1 MIVELK
7 ESYPV
12 ERICAVLDCPRSSAY
27 YAPRGRDDTEVVEA
41 IEQLLLRKPFLGYR
55 RIAAQLKREGRTV
68 NTKVV
73 RRILKELGIQ
83 RKVGQ
88 VRIRTTDS
96 SHPHW
101 RYPNLVQGWQPIRP
115 DSVWVA
121 DVTYIRLGSSFIFLA
136 VILDAYSRA
145 VRGWALRRDLTKEL
159 TLSALRM
166 ALQHGTPSIH
176 HSDQGV
182 QYTAFD
188 YTDLLSQNLVRIS
201 MADTGEP
208 TQNGLAERFMRTI
221 KEELVDYADWHTF
234 DHAQAHIQ
242 HWLEV
247 EYNVC
252 RIHSALDYA
261 TPAEVDALWGRTTT
275 RTSVPFLH

>member
-1 MIVELK
+1 MIGQLK
-7 ESYPV
+7 DSYPV
-12 ERICAVLDCPRSSAY
+12 ERICAVLDCPRSSY
-27 YAPRGRDDTEVVEA
+27 YYPARQRDDAALVDAV
-41 IEQLLLRKPFLGYR
+41 EQLLLRKPFFGYR
-55 RIAAQLKREGRTV
+55 RIAAQLRREGRTV

-73 RRILKELGIQ
+73 RRILNGLGIQ

-101 RYPNLVQGWQPIRP
+101 RYPNLVQGWQPNRP
-115 DSVWVA
+115 NQVWVA

-166 ALQHGTPSIH
+166 ALHYATPYIH

-188 YTDLLSQNLVRIS
+188 YTDLLLQNHSRIS

-221 KEELVDYADWHTF
+221 KEELVDYADWHSF
-234 DHAQAHIQ
+234 DEAYTQIQ
-242 HWLEV
+242 YWLEV
-247 EYNVC
+247 EYNSL

-261 TPAEVDALWGRTTT
+261 TPAEIDALWGKSTTQT
-275 RTSVPFLH
+275 LIPFLN

>member
-1 MIVELK
+1 MIAQLK
-7 ESYPV
+7 DGYPV
-12 ERICAVLDCPRSSAY
+12 ERICEVLECPRSSY
-27 YAPRGRDDTEVVEA
+27 YYWPSGQDDTQLVEA
-41 IEQLLLRKPFLGYR
+41 IEQLLLRKPFFGYR
-55 RIAAQLKREGRTV
+55 RIAVQLKREGRVV

-73 RRILKELGIQ
+73 RRILKELGLQ

-101 RYPNLVQGWQPIRP
+101 RYPNLVAGWQPIRP

-121 DVTYIRLGSSFIFLA
+121 DVTYIRLGSNFIFLA

-145 VRGWALRRDLTKEL
+145 VRGWALRRDLSKDL
-159 TLSALRM
+159 TLSALHM
-166 ALQHGTPSIH
+166 ALQYGAPSIH

-188 YTDLLSQNLVRIS
+188 YTDLLHQHHVRIS

-208 TQNGLAERFMRTI
+208 TQNGLAERFMRTF
-221 KEELVDYADWHTF
+221 KEELVDYADWHSF
-234 DHAQAHIQ
+234 DEAQVHIQ

-261 TPAEVDALWGRTTT
+261 TPAEVDALWGKVST
-275 RTSVPFLH
+275 RTPVPVLN

>member
-1 MIVELK
+1 M
-7 ESYPV
+7 
-12 ERICAVLDCPRSSAY
+12 LDCPRSRYYYQTRKEGESAL
-27 YAPRGRDDTEVVEA
+27 VETV
-41 IEQLLLRKPFLGYR
+41 EQLLLRKPFFGYR
-55 RIAAQLKREGRTV
+55 RIAAPLRREGGTV

-88 VRIRTTDS
+88 VRIRSTDS
-96 SHPHW
+96 NHPHW
-101 RYPNLVQGWQPIRP
+101 RYTCLVQGGRPRRP
-115 DSVWVA
+115 DQVWVS

-145 VRGWALRRDLTKEL
+145 VRGWALRRDLTREL

-166 ALQHGTPSIH
+166 ALQQAAPHIH

-188 YTDLLSQNLVRIS
+188 YTDLLLQNHVLIS

-208 TQNGLAERFMRTI
+208 TQNGLAERFMPTI
-221 KEELVDYADWHTF
+221 TEELVD
-234 DHAQAHIQ
+234 
-242 HWLEV
+242 
-247 EYNVC
+247 
-252 RIHSALDYA
+252 
-261 TPAEVDALWGRTTT
+261 
-275 RTSVPFLH
+275 

>member
-55 RIAAQLKREGRTV
+55 RIAAQLKCEGRTV

>member
-1 MIVELK
+1 MIDQMK
-7 ESYPV
+7 NSYPV
-12 ERICAVLDCPRSSAY
+12 ERICGVLDCPRSSY
-27 YAPRGRDDTEVVEA
+27 YYPASERDESVIVERV
-41 IEQLLLRKPFLGYR
+41 EQLLLRKPFYGYR
-55 RIAAQLKREGRTV
+55 RIAAQLKREGLTV

-73 RRILKELGIQ
+73 RRVLKELGVQ

-101 RYPNLVQGWQPIRP
+101 RYPNLVQGVQPKRP
-115 DSVWVA
+115 DQVWVA
-121 DVTYIRLGSSFIFLA
+121 DVTYIRLGSQFIFLA

-166 ALQHGTPSIH
+166 ALRHGTPGIH

-188 YTDLLSQNLVRIS
+188 YTDLLLGNHVRIS

-208 TQNGLAERFMRTI
+208 TQNGLAERFMRTL
-221 KEELVDYADWHTF
+221 KEELVDYADWRSF
-234 DHAQAHIQ
+234 DEAQAHIQ

-247 EYNVC
+247 EYNVY
-252 RIHSALDYA
+252 RIHSALHYA
-261 TPAEVDALWGRTTT
+261 TPAEFDAKWGKSSPRTP
-275 RTSVPFLH
+275 VPFLN

>member
-1 MIVELK
+1 MIAQLK
-7 ESYPV
+7 DTYPV
-12 ERICAVLDCPRSSAY
+12 ERMCAVLDCPRSSY
-27 YAPRGRDDTEVVEA
+27 YYQVSGHNDTALVEA
-41 IEQLLLRKPFLGYR
+41 VEQWLLRKPFFGYR
-55 RIAAQLKREGRTV
+55 RIAAQLRREGRTV

-73 RRILKELGIQ
+73 RRILNELGVQ
-83 RKVGQ
+83 RPVGQ
-88 VRIRTTDS
+88 VHIRTTDS

-101 RYPNLVQGWQPIRP
+101 RYPHLFQGWQPIRP

-166 ALQHGTPSIH
+166 ALQQAAPRIH

-188 YTDLLSQNLVRIS
+188 YTDLLQENHVRIS

-221 KEELVDYADWHTF
+221 KEELVDYADWHNF
-234 DHAQAHIQ
+234 DEAHRQIQ

-247 EYNVC
+247 EYNVW

-261 TPAEVDALWGRTTT
+261 TPAEIDALWGKSVVRTPA
-275 RTSVPFLH
+275 PFLN

>member
-1 MIVELK
+1 M
-7 ESYPV
+7 
-12 ERICAVLDCPRSSAY
+12 
-27 YAPRGRDDTEVVEA
+27 
-41 IEQLLLRKPFLGYR
+41 
-55 RIAAQLKREGRTV
+55 
-68 NTKVV
+68 
-73 RRILKELGIQ
+73 
-83 RKVGQ
+83 
-88 VRIRTTDS
+88 
-96 SHPHW
+96 
-101 RYPNLVQGWQPIRP
+101 
-115 DSVWVA
+115 WVA

-166 ALQHGTPSIH
+166 ALQHDPPRIH

-188 YTDLLSQNLVRIS
+188 YADLLLENHVRIS
-201 MADTGEP
+201 MADSGEP

-221 KEELVDYADWHTF
+221 KEELVDDVDWHNF
-234 DHAQAHIQ
+234 DEAHRQIQ

-247 EYNVC
+247 EYNVS

-261 TPAEVDALWGRTTT
+261 TPAEIDALWGKSISRT
-275 RTSVPFLH
+275 RVPFLN

>member
-1 MIVELK
+1 MSE
-7 ESYPV
+7 
-12 ERICAVLDCPRSSAY
+12 
-27 YAPRGRDDTEVVEA
+27 
-41 IEQLLLRKPFLGYR
+41 PFTHY
-55 RIAAQLKREGRTV
+55 
-68 NTKVV
+68 
-73 RRILKELGIQ
+73 ILQSLQ
-83 RKVGQ
+83 RKIGQ

-101 RYPNLVQGWQPIRP
+101 RYPNLLRGVQPKRP
-115 DSVWVA
+115 NQVWVS
-121 DVTYIRLGSSFIFLA
+121 DVTYIRLGSTFIFLA

-166 ALQHGTPSIH
+166 ALQHGTPFIH

-188 YTDLLSQNLVRIS
+188 YTELLLENHVRIS

-221 KEELVDYADWHTF
+221 KEELVDYADWHSF
-234 DHAQAHIQ
+234 DDAQADIQ

-247 EYNVC
+247 EYNRF
-252 RIHSALDYA
+252 RIHSALAYA
-261 TPAEVDALWGRTTT
+261 TPAEVDARWGMAAT
-275 RTSVPFLH
+275 RTPVPFLN

>member
-1 MIVELK
+1 MIAQLK
-7 ESYPV
+7 ANYPV
-12 ERICAVLDCPRSSAY
+12 EHACAVLDCPRSSYY
-27 YAPRGRDDTEVVEA
+27 YAPSGRDDTALVEA
-41 IEQLLLRKPFLGYR
+41 IEQLLLRRPFFGYR
-55 RIAAQLKREGRTV
+55 RITAQLHREGRPV

-73 RRILKELGIQ
+73 RRILKALGLQ

-101 RYPNLVQGWQPIRP
+101 RYPNLVQGWHPIHP
-115 DSVWVA
+115 DSVWAA
-121 DVTYIRLGSSFIFLA
+121 DVTYIRLGSGFIFLA

-166 ALQHGTPSIH
+166 ALQHGAPGIH

-188 YTDLLSQNLVRIS
+188 YTNLLLENQVRIS

-208 TQNGLAERFMRTI
+208 TQNGLAERFMRTL
-221 KEELVDYADWHTF
+221 KEELVDYADWHSF
-234 DHAQAHIQ
+234 EQAYTNIQ

-247 EYNVC
+247 EYNVY

-261 TPAEVDALWGRTTT
+261 TPAEVDAL
-275 RTSVPFLH
+275 

>member
-1 MIVELK
+1 MIAQLK
-7 ESYPV
+7 ESFPV
-12 ERICAVLDCPRSSAY
+12 ERICAVLDCPSSSY
-27 YAPRGRDDTEVVEA
+27 YYQSSGRDDTELVEA
-41 IEQLLLRKPFLGYR
+41 IEQLLLRKPFFGYR
-55 RIAAQLKREGRTV
+55 RIAAQLRREGRPV

-73 RRILKELGIQ
+73 RRMLKELGLQ

-101 RYPNLVQGWQPIRP
+101 RYPHLVQGWQPIRP

-121 DVTYIRLGSSFIFLA
+121 DVTYLRLGSSFIFLA

-145 VRGWALRRDLTKEL
+145 VRGWALRRDLSKEL

-166 ALQHGTPSIH
+166 ALPHGTPGIH

-188 YTDLLSQNLVRIS
+188 YTDLLLENDVRIS

-208 TQNGLAERFMRTI
+208 TQNALAERFMRTL
-221 KEELVDYADWHTF
+221 KEELVDYADWHSF
-234 DHAQAHIQ
+234 DEAQAAIQ

-261 TPAEVDALWGRTTT
+261 TPAEVDALWGTSHT
-275 RTSVPFLH
+275 RTFVPFLN

>member
-1 MIVELK
+1 
-7 ESYPV
+7 
-12 ERICAVLDCPRSSAY
+12 
-27 YAPRGRDDTEVVEA
+27 
-41 IEQLLLRKPFLGYR
+41 
-55 RIAAQLKREGRTV
+55 
-68 NTKVV
+68 TKVV
-73 RRILKELGIQ
+73 RRILKKLGVQ

-101 RYPNLVQGWQPIRP
+101 HYPNLVQGVQPKRP
-115 DSVWVA
+115 NQVWVA
-121 DVTYIRLGSSFIFLA
+121 DVTYIRLGSNFIFLA

-159 TLSALRM
+159 TLTALRM
-166 ALQHGTPSIH
+166 ALQQGAPRIH

-188 YTDLLSQNLVRIS
+188 YTDLLLENHVRIS

-221 KEELVDYADWHTF
+221 KEELVDYAHWPSF
-234 DHAQAHIQ
+234 DQAKVEIQ

-261 TPAEVDALWGRTTT
+261 TPAQID
-275 RTSVPFLH
+275 

>member
-1 MIVELK
+1 MIAQLK
-7 ESYPV
+7 DSYPV
-12 ERICAVLDCPRSSAY
+12 ERLCAVLDCPRSSAY
-27 YAPRGRDDTEVVEA
+27 YVPSGRDETEVVEV
-41 IEQLLLRKPFLGYR
+41 IEQLLLRKPFFGYR
-55 RIAAQLKREGRTV
+55 RIAAQLKREGRIV

-73 RRILKELGIQ
+73 RRILKELGLQ

-101 RYPNLVQGWQPIRP
+101 RYPHLVQGWQPIRP

-166 ALQHGTPSIH
+166 ALEHSTPSIH

-188 YTDLLSQNLVRIS
+188 YTDLLLKNEVCIS

-208 TQNGLAERFMRTI
+208 TQNGLAERFMRTL
-221 KEELVDYADWHTF
+221 KEELVDYADWRSF
-234 DHAQAHIQ
+234 DEAFADIQ

-247 EYNVC
+247 EYNIC
-252 RIHSALDYA
+252 RIHSALNYA
-261 TPAEVDALWGRTTT
+261 TPAEVDARWGNAAT
-275 RTSVPFLH
+275 RTLVPFLN

>member
-1 MIVELK
+1 MIGHLK
-7 ESYPV
+7 DRYPV
-12 ERICAVLDCPRSSAY
+12 ERICAVLDCAHSSAY
-27 YAPRGRDDTEVVEA
+27 YALGRHDAGDGVEA
-41 IEQLLLRKPFLGYR
+41 IAQLLLRKPFYGYR
-55 RIAAQLKREGRTV
+55 RVAAQLKREGRIV

-73 RRILKELGIQ
+73 RRILKEPGIQ

-101 RYPNLVQGWQPIRP
+101 RYPNLVQGWQPVRP
-115 DSVWVA
+115 DAVWVA
-121 DVTYIRLGSSFIFLA
+121 DVTYIRLGNRFIFLA

-145 VRGWALRRDLTKEL
+145 VRGWALRRDLTQEL

-166 ALQHGTPSIH
+166 ALQHATPGIH

-188 YTDLLSQNLVRIS
+188 YTDLLRHNQVRIS

-208 TQNGLAERFMRTI
+208 TQNGLAERFMRTF

-234 DHAQAHIQ
+234 DDALADIQ

-247 EYNVC
+247 EYTVQ
-252 RIHSALDYA
+252 RIHSALNYA
-261 TPAEVDALWGRTTT
+261 RPAEVDARWAKSFSGPLG
-275 RTSVPFLH
+275 PFLN

>member
-1 MIVELK
+1 MIGQLK
-7 ESYPV
+7 DTYPV
-12 ERICAVLDCPRSSAY
+12 ERICSVLDCPRSSY
-27 YAPRGRDDTEVVEA
+27 YYQVEPRADGALVDA
-41 IEQLLLRKPFLGYR
+41 IEQLLLRKPFFGYR
-55 RIAAQLKREGRTV
+55 RIAAQLRREGRIV

-73 RRILKELGIQ
+73 RRILKELGVQ
-83 RKVGQ
+83 HKVGQ

-101 RYPNLVQGWQPIRP
+101 RYPNLVQGVQPKQP
-115 DSVWVA
+115 NQVWVA
-121 DVTYIRLGSSFIFLA
+121 DVTYIRLDNSFIFLA
-136 VILDAYSRA
+136 VILDVYSRA
-145 VRGWALRRDLTKEL
+145 VRGWAVRRDLTKEL

-166 ALQHGTPSIH
+166 ALQQATPYIH

-188 YTDLLSQNLVRIS
+188 YTDLLRQHEVRIS

-221 KEELVDYADWHTF
+221 KEELVDYADWHSF
-234 DHAQAHIQ
+234 DEAYRHIQ

-252 RIHSALDYA
+252 RIHSALYYA
-261 TPAEVDALWGRTTT
+261 TPAEIDALWGNSSLRTL
-275 RTSVPFLH
+275 VPFLN

>member
-1 MIVELK
+1 MIGQLK
-7 ESYPV
+7 DMYPV
-12 ERICAVLDCPRSSAY
+12 ERLCAVLDCPRSSY
-27 YAPRGRDDTEVVEA
+27 YYQPSRGDATELSEA
-41 IEQLLLRKPFLGYR
+41 IEQLLLRRPFFGYR
-55 RIAAQLKREGRTV
+55 RIAAQLRREGRTV

-73 RRILKELGIQ
+73 RRILKALGLQ

-101 RYPNLVQGWQPIRP
+101 RYPNLVQGVQPKRP
-115 DSVWVA
+115 DQVWVA
-121 DVTYIRLGSSFIFLA
+121 DVTYIRLGSSFVFLA

-145 VRGWALRRDLTKEL
+145 VRGWALRRDLTKDL

-166 ALQHGTPSIH
+166 ALQHATPSIH

-188 YTDLLSQNLVRIS
+188 YTDLLHQHHVRIS

-208 TQNGLAERFMRTI
+208 TQNGLAERFMRTL
-221 KEELVDYADWHTF
+221 KEELVDYADWHNF
-234 DHAQAHIQ
+234 DEALADIQ
-242 HWLEV
+242 DWLEV

-252 RIHSALDYA
+252 RIHSALNYA
-261 TPAEVDALWGRTTT
+261 TPAEVDALWGQVL
-275 RTSVPFLH
+275 S

>member
-1 MIVELK
+1 MIVQLK
-7 ESYPV
+7 ASYPV
-12 ERICAVLDCPRSSAY
+12 ERICAVLDCPRSSY
-27 YAPRGRDDTEVVEA
+27 YYPPSGHDDTERVEA
-41 IEQLLLRKPFLGYR
+41 IEQLLLRRPFYGYR
-55 RIAAQLKREGRTV
+55 RIAAQLRREGRPV
-68 NTKVV
+68 NTKAV
-73 RRILKELGIQ
+73 RRILKELGVH

-101 RYPNLVQGWQPIRP
+101 RYPNLVAGWQPKQP
-115 DSVWVA
+115 DQVWVA

-145 VRGWALRRDLTKEL
+145 VRGWALRRDLSKEL

-166 ALQHGTPSIH
+166 ALQHGTPAIH

-182 QYTAFD
+182 QYTTFD
-188 YTDLLSQNLVRIS
+188 YTDLLLENDVRIS

-208 TQNGLAERFMRTI
+208 TQNGLAERFMRTL
-221 KEELVDYADWHTF
+221 KEELVDYADWHSF
-234 DHAQAHIQ
+234 DKAQTAIQ

-247 EYNVC
+247 EYHVC

-261 TPAEVDALWGRTTT
+261 TPAEVDALWGKSFPATL
-275 RTSVPFLH
+275 VPFLN

>member
-1 MIVELK
+1 MIDQMK
-7 ESYPV
+7 ASYPV
-12 ERICAVLDCPRSSAY
+12 EAMCGVLDCPRSSY
-27 YAPRGRDDTEVVEA
+27 YYQTSEREDGALVEA
-41 IEQLLLRKPFLGYR
+41 VEQLLLRKPFFGYR
-55 RIAAQLKREGRTV
+55 RITAQLRREGRLV

-73 RRILKELGIQ
+73 RRILKELGRV

-101 RYPNLVQGWQPIRP
+101 RYPNRVQGWQPIRP
-115 DSVWVA
+115 NVVWVA

-159 TLSALRM
+159 TLTALHMALR
-166 ALQHGTPSIH
+166 QGTPSTH

-182 QYTAFD
+182 QYTALD
-188 YTDLLSQNLVRIS
+188 YTNLLHKNEVRIS

-208 TQNGLAERFMRTI
+208 TQNGLAERFMRTF
-221 KEELVDYADWHTF
+221 KEELVDYADWHSF
-234 DHAQAHIQ
+234 DEAYQHIQ

-247 EYNVC
+247 EYNHL
-252 RIHSALDYA
+252 RIHSALAYA
-261 TPAEVDALWGRTTT
+261 TPAEIDAQWGKAIPRTL
-275 RTSVPFLH
+275 VPLLN

>member
-1 MIVELK
+1 MIGELK
-7 ESYPV
+7 DSYPV
-12 ERICAVLDCPRSSAY
+12 ERLCAVLDCARSSY
-27 YAPRGRDDTEVVEA
+27 YYQTSGRDDTQVVEA
-41 IEQLLLRKPFLGYR
+41 VEQLLLRKPFFGYR
-55 RIAAQLKREGRTV
+55 RIAAQLQRQGHTV

-73 RRILKELGIQ
+73 RRILQELGVQ

-96 SHPHW
+96 RHPHW
-101 RYPNLVQGWQPIRP
+101 CYPNLVTGWQPKRP
-115 DSVWVA
+115 DQVWVA

-145 VRGWALRRDLTKEL
+145 MRGWGLRRDLTQAL
-159 TLSALRM
+159 TLSALWM
-166 ALQHGTPSIH
+166 ALQHGTPGIH

-188 YTDLLSQNLVRIS
+188 YTDLLLQNQVRIS

-221 KEELVDYADWHTF
+221 KEELVDYADWRTF
-234 DHAQAHIQ
+234 DEAQADIQ

-261 TPAEVDALWGRTTT
+261 TPAEVDALWGKSNPKTL
-275 RTSVPFLH
+275 VPFLS

>member
-1 MIVELK
+1 MINQMK
-7 ESYPV
+7 DIYAI
-12 ERICAVLDCPRSSAY
+12 ERICAVLDCPRSTY
-27 YAPRGRDDTEVVEA
+27 YYQTCPDDEVALVESV
-41 IEQLLLRKPFLGYR
+41 EQLLLRKPFFGYR
-55 RIAAQLKREGRTV
+55 RIAAQLRREGRTV
-68 NTKVV
+68 NAKVV
-73 RRILKELGIQ
+73 RRILKELG
-83 RKVGQ
+83 RERTVGQ

-101 RYPNLVQGWQPIRP
+101 RYPNLVQGVQPKRP
-115 DSVWVA
+115 NQVWVA
-121 DVTYIRLGSSFIFLA
+121 DVTYIRLGSNFIFLA

-166 ALQHGTPSIH
+166 ALQQGIPYLH

-188 YTDLLSQNLVRIS
+188 YTDLLLQNRVRIS

-208 TQNGLAERFMRTI
+208 TQNGMAERFMRTI
-221 KEELVDYADWHTF
+221 KEELVDYADWRTF
-234 DHAQAHIQ
+234 DEAHAQIH

-247 EYNVC
+247 EYNVH

-261 TPAEVDALWGRTTT
+261 TPAEIDALWGKSSLRTL
-275 RTSVPFLH
+275 VPFLN

>member
-1 MIVELK
+1 MIAQLADR
-7 ESYPV
+7 YPV
-12 ERICAVLDCPRSSAY
+12 ERICKVLDCPRSSY
-27 YAPRGRDDTEVVEA
+27 YYGPSGHDDTELVEV
-41 IEQLLLRKPFLGYR
+41 IEQLLLRKPFFGYR
-55 RIAAQLKREGRTV
+55 RIAAQLKREGRVV

-73 RRILKELGIQ
+73 RRILKELGLQ
-83 RKVGQ
+83 RRVGR

-101 RYPNLVQGWQPIRP
+101 RYPNLVAGWQPIRP

-121 DVTYIRLGSSFIFLA
+121 DVTYIRLDSNFIFLA

-145 VRGWALRRDLTKEL
+145 VRGWALRRDLSKDL

-166 ALQHGTPSIH
+166 ALQHAAPSIH

-188 YTDLLSQNLVRIS
+188 YTDLLLQHQVRIS

-208 TQNGLAERFMRTI
+208 TQNGLAERFMRTL

-234 DHAQAHIQ
+234 DEAHAQIH

-247 EYNVC
+247 EYNVY
-252 RIHSALDYA
+252 RIHSALEYA
-261 TPAEVDALWGRTTT
+261 TPAEVDALWGKSST
-275 RTSVPFLH
+275 RTPGPFLN

>member
-1 MIVELK
+1 MIGQLK
-7 ESYPV
+7 DRYPV
-12 ERICAVLDCPRSSAY
+12 ERVCAVLDCPRSSY
-27 YAPRGRDDTEVVEA
+27 YYQTSERDDTQVVEA
-41 IEQLLLRKPFLGYR
+41 VEQLLLRKPFFGYR
-55 RIAAQLKREGRTV
+55 RIAAQLQREGHTV

-73 RRILKELGIQ
+73 RRILQELGVP

-88 VRIRTTDS
+88 VCIRTTDS
-96 SHPHW
+96 RHPHW
-101 RYPNLVQGWQPIRP
+101 RYPNLIAGWQPKRP
-115 DSVWVA
+115 DQVWVA

-145 VRGWALRRDLTKEL
+145 MRGWGLRRDLTQAL
-159 TLSALRM
+159 TLSALGM
-166 ALQHGTPSIH
+166 ALQHGTPGIH

-188 YTDLLSQNLVRIS
+188 YTDLLLQNQVRIS

-221 KEELVDYADWHTF
+221 KEELVDYADWRTF
-234 DHAQAHIQ
+234 DEAHADIQ

-261 TPAEVDALWGRTTT
+261 TPAEVDALWGK
-275 RTSVPFLH
+275 SNPKPLVPFLS

>member
-1 MIVELK
+1 MIAQLK
-7 ESYPV
+7 DSYPV
-12 ERICAVLDCPRSSAY
+12 ERICAVLDCPRSSY
-27 YAPRGRDDTEVVEA
+27 YYQTSGRDDTQLVEA
-41 IEQLLLRKPFLGYR
+41 IEQLLLRRPFFGYR
-55 RIAAQLKREGRTV
+55 RIAAQLRREGRTV
-68 NTKVV
+68 NTKLV
-73 RRILKELGIQ
+73 RRILKALGLQ
-83 RKVGQ
+83 RKMGQ

-101 RYPNLVQGWQPIRP
+101 RYPNLVQGWQPNRP
-115 DSVWVA
+115 DQVWVA
-121 DVTYIRLGSSFIFLA
+121 DVTYIRLGSTFIFLA

-159 TLSALRM
+159 TLSALGM
-166 ALQHGTPSIH
+166 ALQHGTPHFH

-188 YTDLLSQNLVRIS
+188 YTDLLLENHVRIS

-221 KEELVDYADWHTF
+221 KEELVDYADWHNF
-234 DHAQAHIQ
+234 DEAQVQIQ

-261 TPAEVDALWGRTTT
+261 TPAEIDTLWGQSTPRTL
-275 RTSVPFLH
+275 VPFLN

>member
-1 MIVELK
+1 MIAQLK
-7 ESYPV
+7 DSYPV
-12 ERICAVLDCPRSSAY
+12 ECVCATLDCARSSY
-27 YAPRGRDDTEVVEA
+27 YYRQREGDEAGLVEA
-41 IEQLLLRKPFLGYR
+41 IEQLLLHKPFFGYR
-55 RIAAQLKREGRTV
+55 RIAAQLRREGRTV
-68 NTKVV
+68 NPKVV
-73 RRILKELGIQ
+73 RRILKELGVQ

-101 RYPNLVQGWQPIRP
+101 RYPNLVQGMPPKRP
-115 DSVWVA
+115 DQIWVA

-145 VRGWALRRDLTKEL
+145 VRGWALRRDLMGEL
-159 TLSALRM
+159 TLSTLRM
-166 ALQHGTPSIH
+166 ALQRGAPSIH

-188 YTDLLSQNLVRIS
+188 YTDLLLENHVRIS

-208 TQNGLAERFMRTI
+208 TQNGLAERFMRTL

-234 DHAQAHIQ
+234 DEAYAAIQ

-247 EYNVC
+247 EYNFH

-261 TPAEVDALWGRTTT
+261 TPAEMDALWGKSTPRTL
-275 RTSVPFLH
+275 VPFLN

>member
-1 MIVELK
+1 MIAQLK
-7 ESYPV
+7 DSYPV
-12 ERICAVLDCPRSSAY
+12 ERLCAVLDCPRSSAY
-27 YAPRGRDDTEVVEA
+27 YVPSGRDDSQIVEA
-41 IEQLLLRKPFLGYR
+41 IEQLLLRKPFFGYR

-73 RRILKELGIQ
+73 RRILKELGLQ

-188 YTDLLSQNLVRIS
+188 YTDLLSENHVRIS

-221 KEELVDYADWHTF
+221 KEELVDYADWRTF
-234 DHAQAHIQ
+234 DQAQTQIQ

-247 EYNVC
+247 EYNLY

-261 TPAEVDALWGRTTT
+261 TPAEIDAQWGTAMA
-275 RTSVPFLH
+275 RTSVPFLN